1 MADKYDFLLRIL
13 ASYGP
18 TVVAYS
24 GGSDSSLVA
33 YAALRALGP
42 GRVLA
47 ATTLSPSTPAQ
58 EEDFARE
65 FCARH
70 GIPHEGVRVDELEDP
85 DWAANTTNRCYFCK
99 SILGRALG
107 DLRDRRG
114 FRTLADGTNLTD
126 LSEERP
132 GLRALRERGVRS
144 PLVEAGISKPE
155 VRGISRALG
164 LETWDKPSSPC
175 LASRVPHGIAI
186 TADALARVGRAE
198 AWLKERFGLRVIRV
212 RDSLG
217 VASVEAGPGEVE
229 PLLQAREEVSA
240 ALRALGFSQV
250 AVDPRGY
257 RGRVL

>member
-1 MADKYDFLLRIL
+1 MADKYDVLLGVL
-13 ASYGP
+13 SSYGS

-42 GRVLA
+42 EKVLA

-58 EEDFARE
+58 EEVFARE

-70 GIPHEGVRVDELEDP
+70 GIPHAAVRVNELENP
-85 DWAANTTNRCYFCK
+85 DWAANTTDRCYFCK
-99 SILGRALG
+99 SILGLALG
-107 DLRDRRG
+107 DLRDKRG
-114 FRTLADGTNLTD
+114 FRTLADGTNLSD

-144 PLVEAGISKPE
+144 PLVEAGVSKPE
-155 VRGISRALG
+155 VRDISRALG

-186 TADALARVGRAE
+186 TAETLARVDRAE
-198 AWLKERFGLRVIRV
+198 RWLKERFGLRVVRV

-217 VASVEAGPGEVE
+217 TASVETGPGEAE
-229 PLLQAREEVSA
+229 PLLLAREEVSA
-240 ALRALGFSQV
+240 ALRGLGFSQV